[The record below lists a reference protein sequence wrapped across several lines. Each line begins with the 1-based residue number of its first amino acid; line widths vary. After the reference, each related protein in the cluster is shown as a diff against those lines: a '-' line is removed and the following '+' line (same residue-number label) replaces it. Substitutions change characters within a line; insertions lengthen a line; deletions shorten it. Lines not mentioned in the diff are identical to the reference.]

1 MAYDLQ
7 EQESLDELKAWWD
20 KWGTLTM
27 TAVTIVCV
35 GFAAHNGWKWYQRS
49 QAAEAAVAYSSLQDS
64 IIRRADVAQIEK
76 ITDKMIADTGSTVY
90 AALGALSAAK
100 HMETINDTAKAAKY
114 LTWVINQNDRSEY
127 NTIARV
133 RLAGLM
139 IDEKRYDEAIK
150 LLTEAKPAEKE
161 VALVKDRMGDI
172 YFAKGD
178 VAQARAQW
186 EAAMTLPIDPSL
198 AGFVNL
204 KLQALP
210 ENQK

>member
-7 EQESLDELKAWWD
+7 EQESLDELKAWWE

-27 TAVTIVCV
+27 TVVTIVCV

-49 QAAEAAVAYSSLQDS
+49 QAAEAAMAYSSLQDS
-64 IIRRADVAQIEK
+64 IIRRVDLAQIEK
-76 ITDKMIADTGSTVY
+76 ITDKMMADTGSTVY
-90 AALGALSAAK
+90 AALAAMSTAK
-100 HMETINDTAKAAKY
+100 HMETLGETTKAGKY
-114 LTWVINQNDRSEY
+114 LTWVINESDRPEY

-139 IDEKRYDEAIK
+139 IDEKRFDEALK
-150 LLTEAKPAEKE
+150 LLADAKPAEKE
-161 VALVKDRMGDI
+161 VAMVKDRLGDI
-172 YFAKGD
+172 YFAMGD
-178 VAQARAQW
+178 AAQAQTQW
-186 EAAMTLPIDPSL
+186 KAALTLPIEPSL

-210 ENQK
+210 DVQK

>member
-7 EQESLDELKAWWD
+7 EQESLDELKAWWE

-49 QAAEAAVAYSSLQDS
+49 QAAEAAVAYSALQDS

-76 ITDKMIADTGSTVY
+76 ITDKMLADTGSTVY
-90 AALGALSAAK
+90 AALGAMSTAK
-100 HMETINDTAKAAKY
+100 HFETVGDVAKAGKY
-114 LTWVINQNDRSEY
+114 LTWVINESERPEY

-133 RLAGLM
+133 RLAGLK
-139 IDEKRYDEAIK
+139 IDEKRFDEAKK
-150 LLTEAKPAEKE
+150 LLADANPGEKE

-172 YFAKGD
+172 LFAQGD
-178 VAQARAQW
+178 MTGARQQWQAAL
-186 EAAMTLPIDPSL
+186 THPIDATL
-198 AGFVNL
+198 AGFINL

-210 ENQK
+210 E

>member
-27 TAVTIVCV
+27 TAVTIVCI

-64 IIRRADVAQIEK
+64 IIRRADVAQIEN
-76 ITDKMIADTGSTVY
+76 IADKMLADTGSTVY

-100 HMETINDTAKAAKY
+100 HMESLGDTAKAGKY
-114 LTWVINQNDRSEY
+114 LTWVINQSDRSEY

-133 RLAGLM
+133 RMAGLM
-139 IDEKRYDEAIK
+139 IDQKRFDEALK
-150 LLTEAKPAEKE
+150 LLNDAKPAAKE
-161 VALVKDRMGDI
+161 VAMVKDRMGDI

-178 VAQARAQW
+178 VANARAQW
-186 EAAMTLPIDPSL
+186 EAAMAQPIDQTL

-210 ENQK
+210 EIQK

>member
-1 MAYDLQ
+1 M
-7 EQESLDELKAWWD
+7 
-20 KWGTLTM
+20 
-27 TAVTIVCV
+27 
-35 GFAAHNGWKWYQRS
+35 
-49 QAAEAAVAYSSLQDS
+49 AYSSLQDS
-64 IIRRADVAQIEK
+64 IIRRVDVAQIEK

-114 LTWVINQNDRSEY
+114 LTWVVNESDRPEY

-139 IDEKRYDEAIK
+139 IDQKRFDEAVK
-150 LLTEAKPAEKE
+150 LLNEAKPSAKE
-161 VALVKDRMGDI
+161 VAMVKDRLGDI

-186 EAAMTLPIDPSL
+186 EAAMTQPIDQTL

-210 ENQK
+210 EIQK

>member
-1 MAYDLQ
+1 
-7 EQESLDELKAWWD
+7 
-20 KWGTLTM
+20 
-27 TAVTIVCV
+27 
-35 GFAAHNGWKWYQRS
+35 
-49 QAAEAAVAYSSLQDS
+49 
-64 IIRRADVAQIEK
+64 
-76 ITDKMIADTGSTVY
+76 
-90 AALGALSAAK
+90 
-100 HMETINDTAKAAKY
+100 
-114 LTWVINQNDRSEY
+114 
-127 NTIARV
+127 V